1 MVVSQTNP
9 LYKIYDFHDFLFDG
23 RKSPQ
28 QSIVSFKLAPLFF
41 MEGQGKLLD
50 THSAIAS
57 SLIIDLGN
65 GIVSFVCVVW
75 TVEKP
80 ESESSVVKFIWS

>member
-1 MVVSQTNP
+1 
-9 LYKIYDFHDFLFDG
+9 
-23 RKSPQ
+23 
-28 QSIVSFKLAPLFF
+28 

-57 SLIIDLGN
+57 SLIFDLGN

-80 ESESSVVKFIWS
+80 EVRAVWCRLFGLDKAHRESDKSIRLKLSRIGRIWGLR

>member
-1 MVVSQTNP
+1 
-9 LYKIYDFHDFLFDG
+9 
-23 RKSPQ
+23 
-28 QSIVSFKLAPLFF
+28 

-80 ESESSVVKFIWS
+80 ESESSVVSFIWSLIRPTVNPTSRLG

>member
-1 MVVSQTNP
+1 
-9 LYKIYDFHDFLFDG
+9 
-23 RKSPQ
+23 
-28 QSIVSFKLAPLFF
+28 
-41 MEGQGKLLD
+41 MEGQGKFLD

-75 TVEKP
+75 TLEKP
-80 ESESSVVKFIWS
+80 ESESSVVSFIWS

>member
-1 MVVSQTNP
+1 
-9 LYKIYDFHDFLFDG
+9 
-23 RKSPQ
+23 
-28 QSIVSFKLAPLFF
+28 

-50 THSAIAS
+50 TLSAIAS

-75 TVEKP
+75 TMEKL
-80 ESESSVVKFIWS
+80 ESEEQCGVVFLVLIRPTVNPTSRFG